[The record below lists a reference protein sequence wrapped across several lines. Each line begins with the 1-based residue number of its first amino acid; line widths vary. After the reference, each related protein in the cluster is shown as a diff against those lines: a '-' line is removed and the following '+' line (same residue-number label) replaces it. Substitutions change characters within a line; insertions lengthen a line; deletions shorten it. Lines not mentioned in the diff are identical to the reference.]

1 MFGGGEADTVQPH
14 HLHDLSLLSLYR
26 CSSSECG
33 PQLLWLIGRNVI
45 RCNDIQRRI
54 YFISWIRGEKP
65 FEVWYTNNCTAV
77 DVTWKLFR
85 PHVSLVPL
93 PSSSWSIWFDLIWS
107 PTSKVLLIGCLAERG
122 HLSLL
127 NPPSA
132 IHLPP
137 NSSSYPVQGMMNADI
152 ISRKRWWTT
161 IIISFQWHLL
171 RCSSKYFERGTR
183 LFKGHSAKDC
193 PFICHHVVSMRV
205 KWWSWCLFGISLEW
219 ACSLAGS

>member
-54 YFISWIRGEKP
+54 YFISRIREEKP
-65 FEVWYTNNCTAV
+65 FEVLYTNNCTAV

-127 NPPSA
+127 NPQVPSTYHL
-132 IHLPP
+132 IHHHIRCKGWWTPISYLARDDERR
-137 NSSSYPVQGMMNADI
+137 SSYRF
-152 ISRKRWWTT
+152 S
-161 IIISFQWHLL
+161 
-171 RCSSKYFERGTR
+171 
-183 LFKGHSAKDC
+183 
-193 PFICHHVVSMRV
+193 
-205 KWWSWCLFGISLEW
+205 GISWDAVPSILKGEPG
-219 ACSLAGS
+219 CSKGILPKIAPLFVTM